1 MQRRGSQQAN
11 EDLNKE
17 EMQYGIYQS
26 AQELY
31 LPQVTGRSVS
41 QSSKRDEDQ
50 YVQSLNSSP
59 ARPQA
64 RRLVPIKQEEFE
76 RLSVHSVVG
85 SQSRYHPPRRQNQSE
100 SKEANSGFTPT
111 QEYSGQAISVEIT
124 NWARRSPTK
133 NN

>member
-1 MQRRGSQQAN
+1 MQRRGSHQGN
-11 EDLNKE
+11 EDLNTE

-50 YVQSLNSSP
+50 QVQSLNSSP
-59 ARPQA
+59 ARPHA

-76 RLSVHSVVG
+76 RLSVHSIVG
-85 SQSRYHPPRRQNQSE
+85 SQSGYQPGQRPNQS
-100 SKEANSGFTPT
+100 
-111 QEYSGQAISVEIT
+111 
-124 NWARRSPTK
+124 
-133 NN
+133 